1 MKNNIKEKRLLTP
14 KYDVIFQAL
23 FGVKGSEEILGELL
37 SSLLGRKVENVQL
50 NENQILTK
58 EYPNEKL
65 GILDLIAN
73 INNNETVNIEIQL
86 KNQYNMSKRILYYWS
101 RIYGKKITTGED
113 YKELNKTIS
122 IMLINY
128 ELEELNKYKDAHT
141 IWKMKEARDT
151 SIDLFDD
158 IEIHIVEMP
167 KVLKYNETNKKL
179 KNWIQFILDPESE
192 GTKMSI
198 QEDTTLK
205 KAYTKLEEISND
217 PYLQRIEE
225 LKMKKILD
233 DNSVRNHLTEEGRR
247 EGRQEGKKE
256 GEKSKSI
263 EIAKNMLKENF
274 DIEVIEKVTGLSK
287 EEIKNI
293 KLT

>member
-86 KNQYNMSKRILYYWS
+86 KNQYNMPKRILYYWS

-179 KNWIQFILDPESE
+179 KNWIEFILDPESE

-205 KAYTKLEEISND
+205 KAYNKLEEISDD

-233 DNSVRNHLTEEGRR
+233 DNSVRNHLTEEGRLFGKQ
-247 EGRQEGKKE
+247 EGRKE
-256 GEKSKSI
+256 EKQ
-263 EIAKNMLKENF
+263 EIAKNMLKENI

>member
-1 MKNNIKEKRLLTP
+1 MKNNIKEKHLLTP

-37 SSLLGRKVENVQL
+37 SSLLGRKVQNVQL

-73 INNNETVNIEIQL
+73 INDNETVNIEIQL
-86 KNQYNMSKRILYYWS
+86 KNQYNMQKRILYYWS

-113 YKELNKTIS
+113 YKQLNKTIS

-128 ELEELNKYKDAHT
+128 ELEELNTYKDAHT
-141 IWKMKEARDT
+141 IWKIQEKRN
-151 SIDLFDD
+151 SNIDLFSDL
-158 IEIHIVEMP
+158 EIHIVEMP
-167 KVLKYNETNKKL
+167 KAIKYNETEKKL
-179 KNWIQFILDPESE
+179 KRWIEFILNPESE
-192 GTKMSI
+192 ETRMSI

-205 KAYTKLEEISND
+205 KAYTKLEEISDD

-233 DNSVRNHLTEEGRR
+233 DNSVRNHLTEEGR
-247 EGRQEGKKE
+247 KE
-256 GEKSKSI
+256 GEKIGEKVGI
-263 EIAKNMLKENF
+263 QKRNKEIAKKLLSKGMM
-274 DIEVIEKVTGLSK
+274 IEEVSEITGLTI
-287 EEIKNI
+287 EEVK
-293 KLT
+293 KL